1 MELEKIKGH
10 SYYIKGGTNSGVYV
24 FKDKYV
30 LIIDPGL
37 SNSRAN
43 RLIKLFDS
51 KGLRVKYILNTH
63 EHSDHYGASKVLLD
77 YYTGAKSIASN
88 DAKTFIDNPYLFS
101 TYVYGG
107 RSNKLLDDYFKN
119 RENKF
124 SIDEG
129 ICEGETKLNNEKF
142 GIIDL
147 KGHSIGSIGVLTEDK
162 VLYLGD
168 SLFNKS
174 ILEKYNFPF
183 LFDISEQLNT
193 LDKIKEIDFEFC
205 VMGHSKALIDKEEAL
220 KLVDI
225 NKEVIYKYLNQ
236 IREFLTTPYTRE
248 DLLKDIIE
256 YNELKLNY
264 KEYYFSNATLSSMI
278 SHLVEDGEIDYQF
291 ENGKIY
297 YFICKKTI

>member
-10 SYYIKGGTNSGVYV
+10 SYYIKGGTNTGVYV

-30 LIIDPGL
+30 LVIDPGL
-37 SNSRAN
+37 SNSRGN

-63 EHSDHYGASKVLLD
+63 EHSDHYGACKVLLD
-77 YYTGAKSIASN
+77 YYTGAKSISSD

-107 RSNKLLDDYFKN
+107 KSNKLLDDYFKN

-124 SIDEG
+124 SIDEVVY
-129 ICEGETKLNNEKF
+129 EGQIKLNNEKLD
-142 GIIDL
+142 IINL
-147 KGHSIGSIGVLTEDK
+147 KGHSIGSIGILTEDK

-168 SLFNKS
+168 SLFNES

-193 LDKIKEIDFEFC
+193 LDKIKEIDFDFC
-205 VMGHSKALIDKEEAL
+205 VMGHSKALLDKEEAV
-220 KLVDI
+220 KLVEI

-256 YNELKLNY
+256 YNDLKLNY

-278 SHLVEDGEIDYQF
+278 SYLVEGGEIDYQF
-291 ENGKIY
+291 ENGKMY
-297 YFICKKTI
+297 YFMK

>member
-1 MELEKIKGH
+1 MELDKIKGH
-10 SYYIKGGTNSGVYV
+10 SYYIKGGTNSGVYI

-37 SNSRAN
+37 SNSRAH

-77 YYTGAKSIASN
+77 HYTGAKAISSQ

-119 RENKF
+119 RENNF
-124 SIDEG
+124 TIDEVV
-129 ICEGETKLNNEKF
+129 CEGETKLNNEKF
-142 GIIDL
+142 EIIDL
-147 KGHSIGSIGVLTEDK
+147 KGHSIGCIGVLTEDK

-168 SLFNKS
+168 SLFNES

-193 LDKIKEIDFEFC
+193 LDKIKEIDFDFC
-205 VMGHSKALIDKEEAL
+205 IMGHSKALLDKEESV
-220 KLVDI
+220 KLVEI
-225 NKEVIYKYLNQ
+225 NKEVIHKYLNQ

-264 KEYYFSNATLSSMI
+264 KEYYFSNSTLSSMI
-278 SHLVEDGEIDYQF
+278 SYLVEGGEIDYQL
-291 ENGKIY
+291 ENGKVY
-297 YFICKKTI
+297 YFLNSKL

>member
-10 SYYIKGGTNSGVYV
+10 SYYIKGGTNTGVYV

-30 LIIDPGL
+30 LVIDPGI
-37 SNSRAN
+37 SNSRGN

-63 EHSDHYGASKVLLD
+63 EHSDHYGASKILLD
-77 YYTGAKSIASN
+77 YYTGAKSIASD
-88 DAKTFIDNPYLFS
+88 DAKTFIDNSYLFS

-107 RSNKLLDDYFKN
+107 KSNKLLDDYFKN

-124 SIDEG
+124 SIDEVVY
-129 ICEGETKLNNEKF
+129 EGQIKLNNEKF
-142 GIIDL
+142 DIINL
-147 KGHSIGSIGVLTEDK
+147 KGHSIGSIGILTEDK

-168 SLFNKS
+168 SLFNES

-193 LDKIKEIDFEFC
+193 LDKIKEIDFDFC
-205 VMGHSKALIDKEEAL
+205 VMGHSKALLDKEEAV
-220 KLVDI
+220 KLVEI

-278 SHLVEDGEIDYQF
+278 SYLVEGGEIDYQY
-291 ENGKIY
+291 ENGKMY
-297 YFICKKTI
+297 YFMK